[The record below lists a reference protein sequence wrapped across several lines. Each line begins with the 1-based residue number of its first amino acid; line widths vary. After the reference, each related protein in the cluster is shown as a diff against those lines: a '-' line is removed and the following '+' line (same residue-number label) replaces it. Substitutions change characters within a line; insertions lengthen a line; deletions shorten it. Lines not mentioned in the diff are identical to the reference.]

1 MEVVESMSEPSIPAY
16 SVPVPEAEQET
27 APVRICFMASGGGH
41 FQELCGLAGLAQRY
55 RHSLIS
61 TDVNKALA
69 EACPFHRV
77 HEIEEIGQGF
87 WKKSPVKVFRML
99 WRILRILLRE
109 KPNLV
114 ISTGAGIAVPGF
126 LAARLLGIRT
136 VYIESYARVQSLSL
150 TGKICYRLAHLFL
163 VQHASL
169 ASRLPRAV
177 YAGTLSSFLDADSHE
192 TGSWKSAAGTPEGE
206 EGRAWSL

>member
-1 MEVVESMSEPSIPAY
+1 MSEL
-16 SVPVPEAEQET
+16 SVHSRSDCAADEEASQVAT
-27 APVRICFMASGGGH
+27 GVRICFMASGGGH

-55 RHSLIS
+55 PHSLIS

-69 EACPFHRV
+69 QACPFDRV
-77 HEIEEIGQGF
+77 HEIEEVGQGL
-87 WKKSPVKVFRML
+87 WKKNPVRVLGTL

-136 VYIESYARVQSLSL
+136 VYIESFARVESLSL
-150 TGKICYRLAHLFL
+150 TGKICYRLAHVFL

-169 ASRLPRAV
+169 ARRLPRAV
-177 YAGTLSSFLDADSHE
+177 YVGALNSFLDADSQA
-192 TGSWKSAAGTPEGE
+192 TDSLASATANS
-206 EGRAWSL
+206 EGREGRL